1 VSLVVIG
8 LNHRT
13 TPVELLERM
22 AVPPP
27 ELAKALHTLER
38 SDNLDEVAVLSTCNR
53 TEVYARC
60 TRFHPAVE
68 DVRNFLTDQ
77 SGLDPDMI
85 TDHLYTYHD
94 DAAVAHL
101 FGVAAGVDSM
111 IVGEGE
117 ILGQVREAWQV
128 AEREGMIGQLLSR
141 VFHQSV
147 EVGKRAR
154 TETGIGRHAV
164 SVSSAAVAVA
174 GERLGG
180 LENRRVLV
188 VGAGDVGTGMAIAL
202 NGAGVG
208 EIVVANR
215 SPERADELAARVG
228 GRAIGLDAV
237 RDGLVETDV
246 LLASTG
252 APDVLLERS
261 EIESAMSRR
270 DGRALLIVDI
280 AVPRNVDPGV
290 GQVFGVTLLDIDGL
304 KAFAAQSLAQRRQ
317 EIGKVR
323 EIITEELDKFRLER
337 SAREVAPLISSMRA
351 RAEEL
356 RGFELERFRS
366 RLAGLDDD
374 ERDAV
379 DALTRGLVNKLLHDP
394 TVRVKDAAGT
404 ARGEVYAD
412 ALAALFGLEDV
423 SDSASGPEPEAPA
436 DGRGG
441 GGSADRRSRSPSL
454 RGRQARP

>member
-228 GRAIGLDAV
+228 GRAIGLDTV
-237 RDGLVETDV
+237 RDALVGTDV

-374 ERDAV
+374 ERAAV

-404 ARGEVYAD
+404 ARGELYAD
-412 ALAALFGLEDV
+412 ALAALFGLEDA
-423 SDSASGPEPEAPA
+423 SDPASGPEPEAPA
-436 DGRGG
+436 DG
-441 GGSADRRSRSPSL
+441 S
-454 RGRQARP
+454 

>member
-38 SDNLDEVAVLSTCNR
+38 SDNLAEVAVLSTCNR

-77 SGLDPDMI
+77 SALDPDTI
-85 TDHLYTYHD
+85 ADHLYTYHD

-141 VFHQSV
+141 VFRQSV

-180 LENRRVLV
+180 LDDRHVLV

-202 NGAGVG
+202 SGAGVR

-215 SPERADELAARVG
+215 SPERASELAARVG
-228 GRAIGLDAV
+228 GRAIGLDQV
-237 RDGLVETDV
+237 RDALVETDL

-252 APDVLLERS
+252 AGDVLLERA
-261 EIESAMSRR
+261 EIEAAMARR
-270 DGRALLIVDI
+270 GGRALLIVDI

-304 KAFAAQSLAQRRQ
+304 KAFAAQSLEQRRQ
-317 EIGKVR
+317 EIDKVR
-323 EIITEELDKFRLER
+323 TIITEELDKFRLER

-356 RGFELERFRS
+356 RAAELERFRT
-366 RLAGLDDD
+366 RFAGLDPA
-374 ERDAV
+374 EREAV

-394 TVRVKDAAGT
+394 TVRIKDAAGT
-404 ARGEVYAD
+404 AQGELFAD
-412 ALAALFGLEDV
+412 ALAALFGLEDA
-423 SDSASGPEPEAPA
+423 SEPASAPEPEAPT
-436 DGRGG
+436 
-441 GGSADRRSRSPSL
+441 DRL
-454 RGRQARP
+454 

>member
-13 TPVELLERM
+13 TPVELLERI

-228 GRAIGLDAV
+228 GRSIGLDTV
-237 RDGLVETDV
+237 RDALVGADV

-261 EIESAMSRR
+261 EIESAMGRR

-304 KAFAAQSLAQRRQ
+304 KAFAAQSLEQRRQ

-356 RGFELERFRS
+356 RGIELERFRA
-366 RLAGLDDD
+366 RLAALDDD

-404 ARGEVYAD
+404 ARGELYAD
-412 ALAALFGLEDV
+412 ALAALFGLEDA
-423 SDSASGPEPEAPA
+423 SDPAFGPEAEAPA
-436 DGRGG
+436 DE
-441 GGSADRRSRSPSL
+441 S
-454 RGRQARP
+454 

>member
-1 VSLVVIG
+1 
-8 LNHRT
+8 
-13 TPVELLERM
+13 M
-22 AVPPP
+22 AVPPS

-38 SDNLDEVAVLSTCNR
+38 SENLAEVAVLSTCNR
-53 TEVYARC
+53 TEGYARC

-77 SGLDPDMI
+77 SSLDPDTI

-111 IVGEGE
+111 IFGGGE

-128 AEREGMIGQLLSR
+128 AGREGMIGQLLSR
-141 VFHQSV
+141 VFRQAV

-180 LENRRVLV
+180 LDDRRVLV
-188 VGAGDVGTGMAIAL
+188 IGAGDVGTGMAIAL

-215 SPERADELAARVG
+215 SPERADELAARVS
-228 GRAIGLDAV
+228 GRAIGLDGV
-237 RDGLVETDV
+237 RDALVQTDV

-261 EIESAMSRR
+261 EIELAMSRR

-304 KAFAAQSLAQRRQ
+304 KAFAAQSLEHRRQ
-317 EIGKVR
+317 EIDKVR
-323 EIITEELDKFRLER
+323 AIITEELDKFRLER
-337 SAREVAPLISSMRA
+337 SAREVAPLVSSLRA
-351 RAEEL
+351 RAEEV
-356 RGFELERFRS
+356 RESELARFRN
-366 RLAGLDDD
+366 RLGDLDPAAR
-374 ERDAV
+374 EAV

-394 TVRVKDAAGT
+394 TVRIKDAAGT
-404 ARGEVYAD
+404 AQGELYAD
-412 ALAALFGLEDV
+412 ALAALFGLEDA
-423 SDSASGPEPEAPA
+423 SDSP
-436 DGRGG
+436 
-441 GGSADRRSRSPSL
+441 
-454 RGRQARP
+454 

>member
-13 TPVELLERM
+13 TPVELLERI

-68 DVRNFLTDQ
+68 DVRHFLTDQ

-94 DAAVAHL
+94 DATVAHL

-215 SPERADELAARVG
+215 SRERADELAARVG
-228 GRAIGLDAV
+228 GRAIGLDTV
-237 RDGLVETDV
+237 RDALVDTDV

-304 KAFAAQSLAQRRQ
+304 KAFAAQSLEQRRQ

-356 RGFELERFRS
+356 RGTELERFRS
-366 RLAGLDDD
+366 RLAALDDD
-374 ERDAV
+374 ERAAV

-404 ARGEVYAD
+404 ARGEIYAD
-412 ALAALFGLEDV
+412 ALAALFGLDDA
-423 SDSASGPEPEAPA
+423 SDPAPGPETEAPA
-436 DGRGG
+436 DGSG
-441 GGSADRRSRSPSL
+441 
-454 RGRQARP
+454 

>member
-1 VSLVVIG
+1 
-8 LNHRT
+8 
-13 TPVELLERM
+13 
-22 AVPPP
+22 
-27 ELAKALHTLER
+27 
-38 SDNLDEVAVLSTCNR
+38 
-53 TEVYARC
+53 
-60 TRFHPAVE
+60 
-68 DVRNFLTDQ
+68 
-77 SGLDPDMI
+77 
-85 TDHLYTYHD
+85 
-94 DAAVAHL
+94 
-101 FGVAAGVDSM
+101 VAAGVDSM

-141 VFHQSV
+141 VFRQSV

-180 LENRRVLV
+180 LEDRRVLV
-188 VGAGDVGTGMAIAL
+188 IGAGDVGTGMTIAL

-215 SPERADELAARVG
+215 SPDRAIELAARVG
-228 GRAIGLDAV
+228 GRAIGLDDVDDA
-237 RDGLVETDV
+237 LVAADV

-252 APDVLLERS
+252 ASDVLLERS
-261 EIESAMSRR
+261 EIEAAMVRR
-270 DGRALLIVDI
+270 AGRALLIVDI

-290 GQVFGVTLLDIDGL
+290 AQVFGVTLLDIDGL
-304 KAFAAQSLAQRRQ
+304 KAFAAQSLEQRRQ

-323 EIITEELDKFRLER
+323 EIITAELDKFRLER

-356 RGFELERFRS
+356 RGTELERFRS
-366 RLAGLDDD
+366 RLARLDPD

-394 TVRVKDAAGT
+394 TVRIKDAAGT
-404 ARGEVYAD
+404 AQGELYAD
-412 ALAALFGLEDV
+412 ALAALFGLEDGV
-423 SDSASGPEPEAPA
+423 EDASDPEAPA
-436 DGRGG
+436 DG
-441 GGSADRRSRSPSL
+441 S
-454 RGRQARP
+454 

>member
-22 AVPPP
+22 AVPPS

-38 SDNLDEVAVLSTCNR
+38 SDNLAEVAVLSTCNR

-68 DVRNFLTDQ
+68 DVRHFLTDQ
-77 SGLDPDMI
+77 SALDPDTI

-141 VFHQSV
+141 VFRQSV

-180 LENRRVLV
+180 LEDRRVLV
-188 VGAGDVGTGMAIAL
+188 IGAGDVGTGMTIAL

-215 SPERADELAARVG
+215 SPDRAVELAARVG
-228 GRAIGLDAV
+228 GRAIGLDDVDDA
-237 RDGLVETDV
+237 LVAADV

-252 APDVLLERS
+252 ASDVLLERS
-261 EIESAMSRR
+261 EIEAAMVRR
-270 DGRALLIVDI
+270 AGRALLIVDI

-290 GQVFGVTLLDIDGL
+290 AQVFGVTLLDIDGL
-304 KAFAAQSLAQRRQ
+304 KAFAAQSLEQRRQ

-323 EIITEELDKFRLER
+323 EIITAELDKFRLER

-356 RGFELERFRS
+356 RGTELERFRS
-366 RLAGLDDD
+366 RLARLDPD

-394 TVRVKDAAGT
+394 TVRIKDAAGT
-404 ARGEVYAD
+404 AQGELYAD
-412 ALAALFGLEDV
+412 ALAALFGLEGGVEDA
-423 SDSASGPEPEAPA
+423 SDPEAPA
-436 DGRGG
+436 DG
-441 GGSADRRSRSPSL
+441 S
-454 RGRQARP
+454 